1 MARFVKVHT
10 ADVHDAHALLHGA
23 HLLGGAAQQGVD
35 ARQELADAE
44 GLGEVVVSAQLEAHD
59 LVEFGVPCREE
70 EDGDVGAAADAAADL
85 VAVDAGEHDVQD
97 HEVVLGGLGHGD
109 GLVAAVRD
117 VDLVAL
123 LQEVEA
129 DDVCDAFLI
138 VNHEN
143 ALLVEFFHGGLLPG
157 AVPRL
162 SALPSLCHARGLAQ
176 RLCYRAAAIMG
187 YHRAHMHPSRPSGR
201 NPMLLAVDI
210 GNTQTTAGLFE
221 GSQMRVRW
229 AVTTRAA
236 DTPDELHQTLFTQLA
251 LSGLELACI
260 DDAVIASVVPALTS
274 TWAQVAERVSGQR
287 PVVVGPGVKSG
298 LPMHYD
304 NPAEVG
310 ADRVADAVAAVA
322 LYGAPVVVVDLG
334 TATNIEVI
342 DETGAFRG
350 GIIAPGLRS
359 GADSLFKRGALLSQ
373 VGLSMPDHV
382 IGTNTADAMRSGIM
396 LGEVAR
402 IDGLVQRIFE
412 ELGYEAPVI
421 ASGGVGKLE
430 HFAEGII
437 DGEADAVLAAS
448 VFHFGE
454 LSVRQVKEYMAAQ
467 GIPVRL

>member
-1 MARFVKVHT
+1 
-10 ADVHDAHALLHGA
+10 
-23 HLLGGAAQQGVD
+23 
-35 ARQELADAE
+35 
-44 GLGEVVVSAQLEAHD
+44 
-59 LVEFGVPCREE
+59 
-70 EDGDVGAAADAAADL
+70 
-85 VAVDAGEHDVQD
+85 
-97 HEVVLGGLGHGD
+97 
-109 GLVAAVRD
+109 
-117 VDLVAL
+117 
-123 LQEVEA
+123 
-129 DDVCDAFLI
+129 
-138 VNHEN
+138 
-143 ALLVEFFHGGLLPG
+143 
-157 AVPRL
+157 
-162 SALPSLCHARGLAQ
+162 
-176 RLCYRAAAIMG
+176 
-187 YHRAHMHPSRPSGR
+187 
-201 NPMLLAVDI
+201 MLLAVDI

-236 DTPDELHQTLFTQLA
+236 DTPDELRQTLFTQLA

-402 IDGLVQRIFE
+402 IDGLVQRIFA

-421 ASGGVGKLE
+421 ASGGLGRYLMGASTTITAFEPDLTLE
-430 HFAEGII
+430 G
-437 DGEADAVLAAS
+437 L
-448 VFHFGE
+448 
-454 LSVRQVKEYMAAQ
+454 
-467 GIPVRL
+467 RLIYQKNRGARRGAKA